1 MNDLGDLY
9 QEIILDHYK
18 KPRNAGRL
26 EQPTCS
32 AAGDNPL
39 CGDKISI
46 TVKKTGDRIEDIRWN
61 GAGCAIS
68 TASASLMSDAVKGK
82 TLREFEGLFD
92 RFHAMV
98 TATGGCA
105 GGTARPAVAMALQN
119 KVIPDHLTAAF
130 AGMERDA
137 VNKVREYHAAA
148 APPSSPSIVIF
159 KDGKVAEMFGRER
172 IEQRSAPEVA
182 ADLVEAF
189 NKHCTKA
196 GPSIPAEQFAKL
208 TNVQA

>member
-18 KPRNAGRL
+18 KPRNAGRI

-39 CGDKISI
+39 CGDKISV

-68 TASASLMSDAVKGK
+68 TASASLMSEAVKGK

-92 RFHAMV
+92 KFHAMV
-98 TATGGCA
+98 TGTGGAEGLDKLEVFSGVSEFPVRVKCA
-105 GGTARPAVAMALQN
+105 SLAWHTLKAAL
-119 KVIPDHLTAAF
+119 
-130 AGMERDA
+130 E
-137 VNKVREYHAAA
+137 
-148 APPSSPSIVIF
+148 
-159 KDGKVAEMFGRER
+159 GKNDTISTE
-172 IEQRSAPEVA
+172 
-182 ADLVEAF
+182 
-189 NKHCTKA
+189 
-196 GPSIPAEQFAKL
+196 
-208 TNVQA
+208 